1 MDAPPTR
8 DTWRGLLLRA
18 LRIIDSLQGNGY
30 GTLDFRL
37 GGGTVLMF
45 RFDHRVSKDIG
56 VFIDDAQALA
66 YLSPRLNDAAG
77 QASWST
83 RNRPTR

>member
-1 MDAPPTR
+1 MDAAPTR
-8 DTWRGLLLRA
+8 DTWRGLLLQA

-30 GTLDFRL
+30 RTLDFRL

-45 RFDHRVSKDIG
+45 RFGHRVSKDID

-66 YLSPRLNDAAG
+66 YLSPRPG
-77 QASWST
+77 QASWNT